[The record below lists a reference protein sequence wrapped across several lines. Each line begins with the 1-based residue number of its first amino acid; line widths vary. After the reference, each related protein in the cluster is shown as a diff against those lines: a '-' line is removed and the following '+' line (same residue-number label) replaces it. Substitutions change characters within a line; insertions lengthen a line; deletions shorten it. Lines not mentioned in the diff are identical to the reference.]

1 MKVLT
6 TKNIQ
11 EIMNRQMITRYTLSK
26 KTNTTFHAINKIYS
40 GESTRISLDV
50 LESLCKA
57 LHCTPNDIFESDD
70 PELKQRLEEYQKIIS
85 EAKERPK

>member
-1 MKVLT
+1 MLKL
-6 TKNIQ
+6 NI
-11 EIMNRQMITRYTLSK
+11 EPFVEKRKITRYALAK
-26 KTNTTFHAINKIYS
+26 KANITYVTMGKIYDGNTS
-40 GESTRISLDV
+40 RISFDV